1 LNYKNKSLEKTFE
14 IIEALSETPLTP
26 TELSKQI
33 QINRSTLHRF
43 LQNLEE
49 LRYLEK
55 LSDNRMRLTQQ
66 FIRLGRLAEKH
77 FDFIPIA
84 KPFMKE
90 LADQIKESVL
100 IASFNDFKIAYLDK
114 IESLQTVRIVLEA
127 GAEVPPHT
135 VASGKLFLSDLDEK
149 ELTQYIERTTLHPF
163 TKNTIT
169 DEYDLRKELEKIK
182 NQDYAIDHE
191 EYELG
196 LKGFASPIRDANG
209 NMIAALCVA
218 GVSLRFD
225 HQKTFETIE
234 LMKQYS
240 NEISLQIGYQGN
252 HTAFGGDH
260 L

>member
-135 VASGKLFLSDLDEK
+135 VDD
-149 ELTQYIERTTLHPF
+149 
-163 TKNTIT
+163 
-169 DEYDLRKELEKIK
+169 
-182 NQDYAIDHE
+182 
-191 EYELG
+191 
-196 LKGFASPIRDANG
+196 DAG
-209 NMIAALCVA
+209 CDAAL
-218 GVSLRFD
+218 S
-225 HQKTFETIE
+225 
-234 LMKQYS
+234 
-240 NEISLQIGYQGN
+240 ISANRMNINDMLIS
-252 HTAFGGDH
+252 FGQRRGQRGKPR
-260 L
+260 